1 MPPQRERRN
10 VAVLKSVDALVIG
23 VGWTGGIVASELTK
37 AGLNVVGIERGM
49 YRDTNPDFL
58 VPQVHDELEY
68 GIRYK
73 LFQNAAKETYTFR
86 NNVSQNALPIRQF
99 GSFIPGDGLGGAGVH
114 WNGVTWRFL
123 PWDFETRSASIARYG
138 AAILG
143 DDCTSQ
149 DWGVTY
155 DELEPF
161 YDRFEYLCGIG
172 GKAGNL
178 KGKKIPGGNVFEG
191 PRSREYPSPPMATSY
206 SGALFDE
213 ATGKLGYHPFP
224 QPSAN
229 STKAHTN
236 PEGVDIGLCVYCG
249 YCERYSCEMGAK
261 ASLQT
266 TLLPKLMKNPKFE
279 LRTNSHVLRINMDS
293 SGKKAVSVT
302 YIDGSG
308 QEQTQ
313 PADMIFVTAFALN
326 NVRLLLLSKIG
337 KPYDPAT
344 NTGVVGRNYAYQVN
358 TGGNAFFEG
367 KHFNHFM
374 ASGAIGRIIDDFN
387 GDNFD
392 HSTLDFIGGADIGQ
406 SNTNA
411 RPILWHPTPPGSPT
425 WGSEWKSTVAKYYN
439 STASMNAQGGCQSYR
454 GNYLDLDPTYNDAYG
469 LPLMRMTMDWY
480 KHEHKQSA
488 FMAQKLMEIAKAMGA
503 KQAAVAQLPEHYN
516 IVPYQSTHNVGGAVM
531 GADPRTSV
539 VNKYGQTW
547 DVSNVFVLGASSF
560 PQNAGY
566 NPTGT
571 VGALAYHT
579 MDAVVNRYIKSPG
592 ALA

>member
-1 MPPQRERRN
+1 M
-10 VAVLKSVDALVIG
+10 AVLKSVDAVVIG

-37 AGLNVVGIERGM
+37 AGLNVVGLERGM
-49 YRDTNPDFL
+49 YRDTDPDFM

-73 LFQNAAKETYTFR
+73 LFQDAAKETYTFR
-86 NNVSQNALPIRQF
+86 NNRTQNALPIRQF
-99 GSFIPGDGLGGAGVH
+99 GSFIPGNGLGGAGVH

-123 PWDFETRSASIARYG
+123 PWDFETRSQSIARYG
-138 AAILG
+138 AGILG
-143 DDCTSQ
+143 EDCTSQ
-149 DWGVTY
+149 DWGITY
-155 DELEPF
+155 DQLEPF

-178 KGKKIPGGNVFEG
+178 NGKKIAGGNVFEG
-191 PRSREYPSPPMATSY
+191 PRKRDYPNPPMKQQYA
-206 SGALFDE
+206 GELFTKGTTE
-213 ATGKLGYHPFP
+213 LGYHPFP

-229 STKAHTN
+229 STRPYTN
-236 PEGVDIGLCVYCG
+236 PEGSQIGLCVYCG

-266 TLLPKLMKNPKFE
+266 TLLPQLRKNPKFE
-279 LRTNSHVLRINMDS
+279 LRTNSHVLRVNLDS
-293 SGKKAVSVT
+293 SGKRAVSVT
-302 YIDGSG
+302 YLDGKG
-308 QEQTQ
+308 EEQTQ
-313 PADMIFVTAFALN
+313 PADMIYVTAFALN

-337 KPYDPAT
+337 QPYDPVT

-358 TGGNAFFEG
+358 TSATLFYEG
-367 KHFNHFM
+367 RHFNNFM
-374 ASGAIGRIIDDFN
+374 ASGAIGTVIDDFN

-392 HSTLDFIGGADIGQ
+392 HSTLDFIGGADLAQ

-411 RPILWHPTPPGSPT
+411 RPILFHPTPPGTPK
-425 WGSEWKSTVAKYYN
+425 WGAAWKDAVVKYYN
-439 STASMNAQGGCQSYR
+439 NAASLNAQGGCQSYR
-454 GNYLDLDPTYNDAYG
+454 GNYLDLDPTYTDAYG
-469 LPLMRMTMDWY
+469 QPLMRMTMDWY

-488 FMAQKLMEIAKAMGA
+488 FMVEKLNAIGKAMGA
-503 KQAAVAQLPEHYN
+503 KITAASALPEHYD

-531 GADPRTSV
+531 GTDPKTSV
-539 VNKYGQTW
+539 VNTFGQTW

-579 MDAVVNRYIKSPG
+579 MDAVVNRYLKSPG
-592 ALA
+592 PLA

>member
-1 MPPQRERRN
+1 M
-10 VAVLKSVDALVIG
+10 ATLKSVDAVVIG
-23 VGWTGGIVASELTK
+23 VGWTGGIVASELTR
-37 AGLNVVGIERGM
+37 AGINVVGLERGM
-49 YRDTNPDFL
+49 YRDTDPDFT
-58 VPQVHDELEY
+58 VPQVHDELAY

-73 LFQNAAKETYTFR
+73 LFQDAAKETYTFR
-86 NNVSQNALPIRQF
+86 NNTMQTALPIRQF

-123 PWDFETRSASIARYG
+123 PWDFQTRSQSVARYG
-138 AAILG
+138 ASILG

-149 DWGVTY
+149 DWGITY
-155 DELEPF
+155 DQLEPF

-191 PRSREYPSPPMATSY
+191 PRSRDYPNPPMKQQYA
-206 SGALFDE
+206 GELFTHGTTE
-213 ATGKLGYHPFP
+213 LGYHPFP

-229 STKAHTN
+229 ATRAYTN
-236 PEGVDIGLCVYCG
+236 PEGAQLGLCVYCG

-266 TLLPKLMKNPKFE
+266 TLLPSLKKNPRFE
-279 LRTNSHVLRINMDS
+279 LRTNAKVLRINLDAA
-293 SGKKAVSVT
+293 GKRAVSVT
-302 YIDGSG
+302 YLDGQG

-313 PADMIFVTAFALN
+313 PADMIYVTAFALN

-337 KPYDPAT
+337 KPYDPVT

-358 TGGNAFFEG
+358 TSATLFFEG
-367 KHFNHFM
+367 KHFNNFM
-374 ASGAIGRIIDDFN
+374 ASGAIGTVIDDFN

-392 HSTLDFIGGADIGQ
+392 HGGLDFIGGADLSQ
-406 SNTNA
+406 ANSNA
-411 RPILWHPTPPGSPT
+411 RPILYHPTPPGTPK
-425 WGSEWKSTVAKYYN
+425 WGAAWKEAVVKYYN
-439 STASMNAQGGCQSYR
+439 NSASLNAQGGCQSYR
-454 GNYLDLDPTYNDAYG
+454 GNYLDLDPTYSDAYG
-469 LPLMRMTMDWY
+469 QPLMRMTMDWY

-488 FMAQKLMEIAKAMGA
+488 FMVEKLNQIGKAMGA
-503 KQAAVAQLPEHYN
+503 KITAAAPLPEHYD

-531 GADPRTSV
+531 GSEPATSV
-539 VNKYGQTW
+539 VNPFGQSW

-579 MDAVVNRYIKSPG
+579 MDAVVNRYLKSPG
-592 ALA
+592 PLA

>member
-1 MPPQRERRN
+1 M
-10 VAVLKSVDALVIG
+10 ATLKPVDAVVIG

-37 AGLNVVGIERGM
+37 AGLNVVGLERGM
-49 YRDTNPDFL
+49 FRDTDPDFQ
-58 VPQVHDELEY
+58 VPQVHDELDY

-73 LFQNAAKETYTFR
+73 LFQDAAKETYTFR
-86 NNVSQNALPIRQF
+86 NNASQGALPIRQF
-99 GSFIPGDGLGGAGVH
+99 GSFIPGNGLGGAGVH

-123 PWDFETRSASIARYG
+123 PWDFETRSQTIARYG
-138 AAILG
+138 AGILG

-155 DELEPF
+155 DEIEPF
-161 YDRFEYLCGIG
+161 YDRFECLCGIG
-172 GKAGNL
+172 GKAGHL
-178 KGKKIPGGNVFEG
+178 QGKKIAGGNVFEG
-191 PRSREYPSPPMATSY
+191 NRSREYPSPPMKQQYA
-206 SGALFDE
+206 GQLFTE

-229 STKAHTN
+229 STRAHKN
-236 PEGVDIGLCVYCG
+236 PEGVEIGLCVYCG
-249 YCERYSCEMGAK
+249 FCERFSCEMGAK

-266 TLLPKLMKNPKFE
+266 TLLPNLMKNPKFE
-279 LRTNSHVLRINMDS
+279 LRPSSHVLRINLDR

-302 YIDGSG
+302 YLDGAG
-308 QEQTQ
+308 VEQTQ
-313 PADMIFVTAFALN
+313 PAEMIFVTAWALN

-337 KPYDPAT
+337 QPYDPVK

-358 TGGNAFFEG
+358 TPATLFYEG
-367 KHFNHFM
+367 RHFNNFM
-374 ASGAIGRIIDDFN
+374 AAGAIGTIIDDFN

-392 HSTLDFIGGADIGQ
+392 HTGLDFIGGADLGQ

-411 RPILWHPTPPGSPT
+411 RPILYHPVPPGTPA
-425 WGSEWKSTVAKYYN
+425 WGSAWKSAVAKYYN
-439 STASMNAQGGCQSYR
+439 NSASLNAQGGCQSYR
-454 GNYLDLDPTYNDAYG
+454 QNYLDLDPTYTDAYG
-469 LPLMRMTMDWY
+469 QPLLRMTMDWY

-488 FMAQKLMEIAKAMGA
+488 FMVEKLGQIAKAMDA
-503 KQAAVAQLPEHYN
+503 KQFTTGLLPEHYD

-539 VNKYGQTW
+539 VNKYGQSW
-547 DVSNVFVLGASSF
+547 DTSNVFVLGASSF

-571 VGALAYHT
+571 LGALAYHT
-579 MDAVVNRYIKSPG
+579 MDAVVKRYIKSPG
-592 ALA
+592 SLA